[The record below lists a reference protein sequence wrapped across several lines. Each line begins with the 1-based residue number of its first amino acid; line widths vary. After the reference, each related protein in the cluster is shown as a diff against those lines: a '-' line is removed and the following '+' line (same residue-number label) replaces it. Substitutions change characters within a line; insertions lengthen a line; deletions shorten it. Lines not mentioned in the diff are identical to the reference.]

1 MEMTLKQI
9 NRTEY
14 ERIVKWVNRL
24 NSEYDNNEVTHSQLL
39 DEAREVGVAVVGL
52 CAGVIK
58 NGR

>member
-1 MEMTLKQI
+1 MTLKQI

>member
-1 MEMTLKQI
+1 MGVKQI

-24 NSEYDNNEVTHSQLL
+24 NSEYDNNEVTHSQLIE
-39 DEAREVGVAVVGL
+39 EAREVGVAVVGL
-52 CAGVIK
+52 CAGVMQ